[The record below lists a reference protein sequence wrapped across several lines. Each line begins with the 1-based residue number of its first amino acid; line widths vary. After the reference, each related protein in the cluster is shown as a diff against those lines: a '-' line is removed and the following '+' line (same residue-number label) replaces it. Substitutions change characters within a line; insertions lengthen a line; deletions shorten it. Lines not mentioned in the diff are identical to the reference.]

1 MSWRALRR
9 GHERIV
15 RAQRG
20 FTLLETA
27 IAIALVCSVV
37 LGASAAVVRA
47 AHANATFVERAALS
61 NDARNV
67 LSDLRIATA
76 YDGAALQRLGSRTY
90 TASIVRDGAPLTIAV
105 AIAPSGTSAPSVARV
120 TVSDASGDAVTEERP
135 LYDEAPAPGSVV
147 DEPSPSPTVS
157 P

>member
-1 MSWRALRR
+1 M
-9 GHERIV
+9 

>member
-9 GHERIV
+9 GYERIE
-15 RAQRG
+15 RSQRG

-27 IAIALVCSVV
+27 IGIALVCSVV
-37 LGASAAVVRA
+37 LGASAALVRA
-47 AHANATFVERAALS
+47 AHANTASVERDALS

-67 LSDLRIATA
+67 LSDLRVATA
-76 YDGAALQRLGSRTY
+76 YDGAVQRLGSRTY
-90 TASIVRDGAPLTIAV
+90 TASIVRGGAPLTIAV
-105 AIAPSGTSAPSVARV
+105 AIAPSGPSAPSVARV
-120 TVSDASGDAVTEERP
+120 TVSDANGDAVTEERP

-147 DEPSPSPTVS
+147 DQPSPSPAGS